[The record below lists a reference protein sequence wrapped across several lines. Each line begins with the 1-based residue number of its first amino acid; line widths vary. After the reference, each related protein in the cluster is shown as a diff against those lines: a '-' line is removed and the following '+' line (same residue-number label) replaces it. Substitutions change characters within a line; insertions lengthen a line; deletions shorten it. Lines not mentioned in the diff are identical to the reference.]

1 MPCRITVYA
10 MPVLLQ
16 NRTSVL
22 THTPLNQLV
31 LKKADY
37 SPMTGRS
44 IKPQERLP
52 RLERA
57 RTLSPFISG
66 RRARLRTHSMAQVRT
81 VNDVFALN
89 QRRSSETVKLDLL
102 QRPNHF

>member
-1 MPCRITVYA
+1 M
-10 MPVLLQ
+10 
-16 NRTSVL
+16 L

-57 RTLSPFISG
+57 RTPSPFTSG
-66 RRARLRTHSMAQVRT
+66 RRTHSMAQVRT

-89 QRRSSETVKLDLL
+89 QRRSSETVRLDML